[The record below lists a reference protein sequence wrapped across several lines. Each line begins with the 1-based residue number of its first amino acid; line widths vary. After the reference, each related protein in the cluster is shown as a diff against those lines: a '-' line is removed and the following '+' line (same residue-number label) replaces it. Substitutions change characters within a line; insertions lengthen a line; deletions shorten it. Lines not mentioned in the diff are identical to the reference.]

1 VGSTGVHRVSR
12 SADTDEMEVDV
23 MGQTTRVLLVD
34 DNPAIRE
41 MLLRSLS
48 PLATVLA
55 CGSAA
60 EALSWAEKQTP
71 DLIISD
77 YRMPGLNGLEL
88 LAKLRTFC
96 PHISV
101 LMLASRADILGP
113 LAGSSAWVEEF
124 IEKPFFL
131 DDAITR
137 IQRVL
142 NRITLSK
149 AARGGADSTSV
160 RGTLAQMSV
169 VDLLQTLDIGQKSC
183 RLELHHAGQEGEMQF
198 VNGQLVHAALGNLS
212 GESAVYAVVAW
223 TEGSFLIDFER
234 VECQRTITHSTQSVL
249 LEALRRF
256 DESQRDTKAKTETE
270 AVPKPSSGAAFAPT
284 LAPAM

>member
-1 VGSTGVHRVSR
+1 
-12 SADTDEMEVDV
+12 MEVDV
-23 MGQTTRVLLVD
+23 MGQITHVLLVD
-34 DNPAIRE
+34 DNPVIRE
-41 MLLRSLS
+41 LLLQSLS
-48 PLATVLA
+48 PLATVQA

-60 EALSWAEKQTP
+60 EALRWAEQQTP

-88 LAKLRTFC
+88 LAKLRTSF
-96 PHISV
+96 PRMGV
-101 LMLASRADILGP
+101 LMMASRADIIGP
-113 LAGSSAWVEEF
+113 LAGCSPWVEEF

-149 AARGGADSTSV
+149 AARAGADSTSV

-183 RLELHHAGQEGEMQF
+183 RLELHHAGLESEMQF
-198 VNGQLVHAALGNLS
+198 VNGQLVHASLGNLT
-212 GESAVYAVVAW
+212 GEAAVYAVVAW
-223 TEGSFLIDFER
+223 TEGAFVIDFER
-234 VECQRTITHSTQSVL
+234 VECPRTITHSTQSVL

-256 DESQRDTKAKTETE
+256 DEAQRDESS
-270 AVPKPSSGAAFAPT
+270 PKPACGTAFASD